1 MKNSKDEKVQA
12 FLDEIMHLNEEQFQI
27 LQRLR
32 SIVFEQH
39 PATSERIMYGG
50 ILFSLAEDFGG
61 IFAYKNHVSFE
72 FSLGYQMKDPKQVL
86 EGGGKFRRHL
96 KIRTLQD
103 IDDKQ
108 VDFFVKQVV

>member
-1 MKNSKDEKVQA
+1 MKSSKDEKVQA
-12 FLDEIMHLNEEQFQI
+12 FLDDMIMSNDEQFQI

-32 SIVFEQH
+32 AIVFEHQ

-61 IFAYKNHVSFE
+61 IFAYQNHVSFE
-72 FSLGYQMKDPKQVL
+72 FSRGYQMDDPHQVL

-96 KIRTLQD
+96 KIRSLQD

-108 VDFFVKQVV
+108 VDFFVQQVG